1 MYVCVV
7 LVGVGDGGGEGVVT
21 CVVRVRTLCVRRA
34 SGVVRALRT
43 RCTCVVR
50 VVYVYCGGSGGKDR
64 VRVGCIE
71 VVSSCEKIACGRFGF
86 TVGLHCS
93 CSWLHWGCS
102 WFKGTSQTYPYV
114 WLKEFSHA
122 RRRSGQEH
130 INRQGP
136 EGAGGG

>member
-1 MYVCVV
+1 M
-7 LVGVGDGGGEGVVT
+7 T
-21 CVVRVRTLCVRRA
+21 IVVRVRTLCVRRA
-34 SGVVRALRT
+34 SDVVRALCT

-71 VVSSCEKIACGRFGF
+71 VVRGVAKRLRVVALGF
-86 TVGLHCS
+86 TVRLHWS
-93 CSWLHWGCS
+93 CSWLQWGCS